1 MEDPSGPLRLGGLAV
16 GVWGRH
22 ELYVMSLA
30 ALLADRGADV
40 RVLDDPGRALFD
52 PQVAGIRILLAES
65 PLASELRD
73 LAAGRLPVIVLT
85 ERAGEN
91 EAAEARTLG
100 IHALL
105 PKNASLA
112 ELLVAMRSALVE
124 RTERASPLTERQR
137 QVLRLLADGFDN
149 AQIASSLGISRRT
162 ARAHVSSVLE
172 RLGAENRTQ
181 AAVIAVRRGYVA

>member
-1 MEDPSGPLRLGGLAV
+1 MEAQSGPSRLGGLAV

-40 RVLDDPGRALFD
+40 RVLDDPARALIH
-52 PQVAGIRILLAES
+52 PSIGGIRILLAES
-65 PLASELRD
+65 PLSAELRD
-73 LAAGRLPVIVLT
+73 LATGRLPVIVLT
-85 ERAGEN
+85 ERGDED
-91 EAAEARTLG
+91 EAAAARALG
-100 IHALL
+100 IHAVL
-105 PKNASLA
+105 PKNASLS
-112 ELLVAMRSALVE
+112 ELLVTMRTALVE
-124 RTERASPLTERQR
+124 RSDGTPPLTERQR
-137 QVLRLLADGFDN
+137 EVLRLLTEGFDN
-149 AQIASSLGISRRT
+149 AQIARSLGISPRT